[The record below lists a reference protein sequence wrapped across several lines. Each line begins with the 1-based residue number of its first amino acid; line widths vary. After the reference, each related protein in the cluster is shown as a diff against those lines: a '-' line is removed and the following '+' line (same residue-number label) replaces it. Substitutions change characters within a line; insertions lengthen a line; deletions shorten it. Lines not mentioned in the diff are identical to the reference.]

1 MMGKTSLKIFKNY
14 LTIMIPLTVSLAI
27 VWGIIEKQSDED
39 KELDRQVAA
48 LEHIA
53 KSGAAIVNADDVVN
67 IKERKDYQSTWY
79 NKVVAQINTLKTS
92 IDNDDL
98 KITIINREN
107 TVTNKIVLTD
117 DEKNQ
122 IGDDFDTH
130 LELTAAFN
138 EKAVKT
144 KVDVQQDG
152 EKIKLFAFA
161 PLNNSTLVALVLS
174 EPFIPPTE
182 NFIGVIT
189 WPLTITAAFLVLSL
203 LLLLFEFTKLGRGI
217 NEIENDLDALKKGS
231 SVSIEEDK
239 DIYLSELLPRVAALS
254 NSMQSS
260 QLSSGEKDKTQ
271 QQIKELLKI
280 VSSAAD
286 GDFTQKAEVTADALG
301 ALADSFNIM
310 ISDLSELIKDVKNAS
325 EKVASSTM
333 GISTNTDIMAKG
345 AETQASQTENISNLA
360 KEMANRIHNTNQ
372 NAQLASEAAKK
383 AKSVAERGS
392 QIVMKSE
399 DGMHKIR
406 TSVRE
411 VSRQMK
417 ILSDNSVRISE
428 ITDFISEIASR
439 TNLLAL
445 NASIEA
451 ARAGEAGRG
460 FTVVADEIR
469 NLSERSSKSANEI
482 SQLIDDINTG
492 TAETLKAIEN
502 GEKEVSEGAKYVDG
516 AGDAL
521 REIIQSVEI
530 STKSMLDISGATEEQ
545 TKFSADIVAT
555 LEHIAGIAKETA
567 ESAKQSKE
575 SASALEYLSKNLNQA
590 VQKFRLAE

>member
-1 MMGKTSLKIFKNY
+1 MMGKTSFKIFKNY
-14 LTIMIPLTVSLAI
+14 LTIMIPITVTLAI
-27 VWGIIEKQSDED
+27 AWGIIEKQSDEN
-39 KELDRQVAA
+39 KELERQLAT
-48 LEHIA
+48 LSHIA
-53 KSGAAIVNADDVVN
+53 KSGAALIDVSDISN
-67 IKERKDYQSTWY
+67 IKTKSDFQSASY
-79 NKVVAQINTLKTS
+79 KKVAEQLNTLKTS
-92 IDNDDL
+92 IDNENL
-98 KITIINREN
+98 KLTIISREN
-107 TVTNKIVLTD
+107 PVSNKIVLTGGA
-117 DEKNQ
+117 ENH

-138 EKAVKT
+138 ENAVKT
-144 KVDVQQDG
+144 KIDVQGD
-152 EKIKLFAFA
+152 EKRKLYAFA
-161 PLNNSTLVALVLS
+161 PLNNSSSIALVLS
-174 EPFIPPTE
+174 EIFIPPTE

-189 WPLTITAAFLVLSL
+189 WPLTITAAFLILSL

-217 NEIENDLDALKKGS
+217 NDAEHYLADLKKGR
-231 SVSIEEDK
+231 SISHD
-239 DIYLSELLPRVAALS
+239 DDRDNYLSELFPAIVDLS
-254 NSMQSS
+254 NSLQNS
-260 QLSSGEKDKTQ
+260 QLSSSEKDKTQ

-310 ISDLSELIKDVKNAS
+310 VSDLSELIKDVKNAS

-345 AETQASQTENISNLA
+345 AETQASQTENISDLA

-372 NAQLASEAAKK
+372 NTQLASEAAKK

-399 DGMHKIR
+399 DGMQKIR

-469 NLSERSSKSANEI
+469 NLSERSSRSANEI
-482 SQLIDDINTG
+482 SQLIEDINTG

-516 AGDAL
+516 AADAL

-530 STKSMLDISGATEEQ
+530 STKSMLDISDAMEDQ

-590 VQKFRLAE
+590 VQKFRLAQ

>member
-1 MMGKTSLKIFKNY
+1 
-14 LTIMIPLTVSLAI
+14 MIPITVSLAI
-27 VWGIIEKQSDED
+27 GWGIIEKESDETM
-39 KELDRQVAA
+39 ELERQLSTLSHV
-48 LEHIA
+48 A
-53 KSGAAIVNADDVVN
+53 KSGAALISSSDVSYIQKRN
-67 IKERKDYQSTWY
+67 DYQSTWY
-79 NKVVAQINTLKTS
+79 KKIAEQVKTLKTS
-92 IDNDDL
+92 IDNDNL
-98 KITIINREN
+98 KITIIKREN
-107 TVTNKIVLTD
+107 PVANTVVLTD
-117 DEKNQ
+117 NDENH

-130 LELTAAFN
+130 LELTNAFN
-138 EKAVKT
+138 ENTVKS
-144 KVDVQQDG
+144 KVDILPNS
-152 EKIKLFAFA
+152 ETKKLYAFA
-161 PLNNSTLVALVLS
+161 PLKNSSSLALVLS
-174 EPFIPPTE
+174 SNFIRPTQ

-189 WPLTITAAFLVLSL
+189 WPLTITAAFLIISIL
-203 LLLLFEFTKLGRGI
+203 LLIFEFTKLGRGI
-217 NEIENDLDALKKGS
+217 NDIENDLDQLKNNGS
-231 SVSIEEDK
+231 LAVNEEK
-239 DIYLSELLPRVAALS
+239 DGYLSELVPRLKELS
-254 NSMQSS
+254 DNLQSS
-260 QLSSGEKDKTQ
+260 MLSSGEKDKTQ
-271 QQIKELLKI
+271 KQIKELLKI

-310 ISDLSELIKDVKNAS
+310 VSDLSELVKDVKNAS

-345 AETQASQTENISNLA
+345 AETQASQTENISSLA
-360 KEMANRIHNTNQ
+360 KEMANRINNTNQ

-492 TAETLKAIEN
+492 TAETLNAIEN

-516 AGDAL
+516 AADAL

-530 STKSMLDISGATEEQ
+530 SAKSILDISEAMGEQ
-545 TKFSADIVAT
+545 AKFSSDIVAT

-575 SASALEYLSKNLNQA
+575 SASALEYLSTNLNQA